1 MDVKERELKIW
12 HDLLEHEARRECAIE
27 HWAGELAG
35 HAIARGR
42 PGIIDEEEFREMRE
56 LANAAYSHV
65 VEELLTREWLQL
77 NPLNISRRGRNN
89 ESDQWRQ
96 PVAI

>member
-35 HAIARGR
+35 HAMALGR
-42 PGIIDEEEFREMRE
+42 LGVIDEEELREMLE
-56 LANAAYSHV
+56 LAESAFSHV
-65 VEELLTREWLQL
+65 AEELLTREWL
-77 NPLNISRRGRNN
+77 
-89 ESDQWRQ
+89 
-96 PVAI
+96 VAKRAGQ